1 MGPAFFGLPF
11 FPFLA
16 EEEECSVDPSA
27 SGDLVLAAMA
37 VLSVIAV
44 TVTKICA

>member
-16 EEEECSVDPSA
+16 GDEDCSVDPSA

-44 TVTKICA
+44 TVTKIYA